1 MPWLRAALTI
11 TEDIARIKLKAT
23 RQTVEE
29 GVGGDGSS
37 RYRTD
42 IGSRGVFASRRSSS
56 CWPPMQL
63 TPRDMGAVSCL
74 ITPLASPP

>member
-37 RYRTD
+37 
-42 IGSRGVFASRRSSS
+42 
-56 CWPPMQL
+56 
-63 TPRDMGAVSCL
+63 
-74 ITPLASPP
+74 